1 MFSEEEMKRKAIDD
15 KRHEESMTV
24 FYSKNTGKIIEIAGG
39 IQDFNY
45 FKADREDKESY
56 CLRAIYPRNMDI
68 FFNSYNY
75 SVDLETKKLVY
86 TPVVNNID
94 LEPILT

>member
-1 MFSEEEMKRKAIDD
+1 MFSEEEMLKKAKED
-15 KRHEESMTV
+15 KEHEKSMTI

-45 FKADREDKESY
+45 FKNDIEDKKSY
-56 CLRAIYPRNMDI
+56 CLRAVYPRNMDI

-75 SVDLETKKLVY
+75 SVDLKTKKLVY
-86 TPVVNNID
+86 TPSTNID